1 MRVVSS
7 GMKIGE
13 LAKSAGV
20 TAHSIRYYEREGILP
35 KARRRY
41 DSGYREYDEDARA
54 RLLFIKHAQGCGLKL
69 ADIKILLEWESLPDE
84 ACPSVQNLLSDRIDE
99 LDAKIREI
107 RKFSKSLKRLLAAC
121 EASSDSTCAA
131 IEEFR
136 NLSSR

>member
-1 MRVVSS
+1 
-7 GMKIGE
+7 MKIGE

-20 TAHSIRYYEREGILP
+20 TAQAIRYYEREGILP

-41 DSGYREYDEDARA
+41 DSGYREYDVDARA

-84 ACPSVQNLLSDRIDE
+84 ACPNVQNLLSDRIDE

-107 RKFSKSLKRLLAAC
+107 RKFSESLKRLLAAC

-136 NLSSR
+136 NLSSSPPNTA